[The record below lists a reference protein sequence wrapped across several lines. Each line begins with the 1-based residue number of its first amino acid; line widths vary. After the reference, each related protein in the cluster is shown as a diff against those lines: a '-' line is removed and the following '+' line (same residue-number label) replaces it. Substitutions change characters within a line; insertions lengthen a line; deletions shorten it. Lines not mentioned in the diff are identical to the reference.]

1 MGQFFAIRSSNK
13 HSRTTEQGEEDTE
26 QGEEDIED
34 EDGSCSDNE
43 RSVILKKQKVD
54 EPEQTDGE
62 LYKAS

>member
-1 MGQFFAIRSSNK
+1 MKMAAQ
-13 HSRTTEQGEEDTE
+13 
-26 QGEEDIED
+26 
-34 EDGSCSDNE
+34 CSDNE

>member
-13 HSRTTEQGEEDTE
+13 HSRTTE